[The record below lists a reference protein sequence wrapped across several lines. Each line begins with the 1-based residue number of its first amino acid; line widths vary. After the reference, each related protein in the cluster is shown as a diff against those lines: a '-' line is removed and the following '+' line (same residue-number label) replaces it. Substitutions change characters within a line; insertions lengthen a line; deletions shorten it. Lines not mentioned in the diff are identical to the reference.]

1 MHAQF
6 RLRARYV
13 HGCNSARNLWMP
25 VEERRCSVFMGIGV
39 IVQEYGI
46 QACHC
51 LKDKERTIMKF
62 INKKDSPSIDPLSE
76 K

>member
-1 MHAQF
+1 
-6 RLRARYV
+6 
-13 HGCNSARNLWMP
+13 MP
-25 VEERRCSVFMGIGV
+25 VEERLCSVFMGIGV